1 MELYQL
7 KPIHKLKKSKRIGR
21 GGKRGTFSGR
31 GIKGQNSRA
40 GRKFQPIAR
49 ELIKRYPKLRGYRQK
64 TQQESQGLRSF
75 ALNLELLE
83 KNYQAGEKVNA
94 KSLVVKG
101 LVPKSAGLSFKAKI
115 LARGDIKKS
124 LIFEGVL
131 LSKSAKEK
139 IEKAG
144 GQVC

>member
-1 MELYQL
+1 
-7 KPIHKLKKSKRIGR
+7 
-21 GGKRGTFSGR
+21 
-31 GIKGQNSRA
+31 
-40 GRKFQPIAR
+40 
-49 ELIKRYPKLRGYRQK
+49 
-64 TQQESQGLRSF
+64 
-75 ALNLELLE
+75 LE
-83 KNYQAGEKVNA
+83 KKYQAGEKVNA

-101 LVPKSAGLSFKAKI
+101 LVPKSAGLNFKAKI